1 MKRTLASS
9 GRLVFLCMI
18 ALTTR
23 AALADSVSASNEQDV
38 LVIEEAAQVLRM
50 HPGRLR
56 ALAAAERVPA
66 RNIGGEWR
74 FSRAALLEWLKGD
87 RRAGTTP
94 LLPGTADGGVKAS
107 PAMPRA
113 DLRAVTGAG
122 AVASEQPER
131 IAQTAPPV
139 AAEVGE
145 KPTAKTAEEIAL
157 RDQGALLK
165 KGATTLELGL
175 AYSRSERQNF
185 PVLRT
190 EDTAFAANLT
200 ARQGIRDDLQVTARL
215 PGVYRRSTIQIA
227 TGPSTVQEDKTT
239 DQYVGDLSASLLG
252 VAMREGVG
260 RPTIVWSLDTVLPTG
275 PGDKGLGAGAILAKS
290 YDPLVLFAGLSYLHG
305 YAIEPSETRRQLA
318 SHNWRLTLGYTY
330 ALNDT
335 IALNS
340 LFVGYYRSDE
350 TPSSGVL
357 RPSRERYLL
366 QLGMTWMLGRG
377 LFVEPAVAIGLGGAA
392 PDFTFSLNFPY
403 TF

>member
-1 MKRTLASS
+1 MKRTLATA
-9 GRLVFLCMI
+9 GRLVFLCVI
-18 ALTTR
+18 ALTAR
-23 AALADSVSASNEQDV
+23 AAFADCICASNDQDV
-38 LVIEEAAQVLRM
+38 LVIEEAAQLLRI
-50 HPGRLR
+50 HPDRLG

-66 RNIGGEWR
+66 RNVGGEWR
-74 FSRAALLEWLKGD
+74 FSRAALLEWLTGD
-87 RRAGTTP
+87 QHTGMA
-94 LLPGTADGGVKAS
+94 LLPSTADSRVKAS
-107 PAMPRA
+107 TALTQT

-122 AVASEQPER
+122 AVASEQPKQ
-131 IAQTAPPV
+131 ITQTATPD
-139 AAEVGE
+139 AAQVGE
-145 KPTAKTAEEIAL
+145 RPTAKTAEELAL

-185 PVLRT
+185 PILRT
-190 EDTAFAANLT
+190 EDTALAANLT

-215 PGVYRRSTIQIA
+215 PGVYRRSAIQIA

-239 DQYVGDLSASLLG
+239 DQFAGDLSASLLG

-275 PGDKGLGAGAILAKS
+275 PGDKGLGAGVILAKS

-305 YAIEPSETRRQLA
+305 YAIEPSDSRRQIA

-340 LFVGYYRSDE
+340 LFVGNYRSDE
-350 TPSSGVL
+350 TPSGGQL
-357 RPSRERYLL
+357 RPSHERYLL
-366 QLGMTWMLGRG
+366 QFGMTWMLGRG

-392 PDFTFSLNFPY
+392 PDFTFSMNFPY